1 MSTTLLI
8 TIVVIAVILVAGAAV
23 FFTLRGRQRS
33 RQEEARR
40 EYGPEYDRA
49 AEELGSE
56 REAER
61 GLRERRERVEGE
73 VRPLSEES
81 RKRYDERWQRVER
94 TFVDDPGTALE
105 DADRMV
111 AEVLEERNFP
121 MDSRREASESVGVMH
136 PGVVEDFREAQRT
149 HQESAGSREEG
160 ASLEKM
166 RQAIRKYR
174 AVYGRLKKE

>member
-1 MSTTLLI
+1 MDTTLLI
-8 TIVVIAVILVAGAAV
+8 TIAVIAVILIAGAAA
-23 FFTLRGRQRS
+23 FFGLRSRRRS

-49 AEELGSE
+49 AERLGSE

-61 GLRERRERVEGE
+61 DLRERREKVEGE

-81 RKRYDERWQRVER
+81 RRHYDERWQRVER
-94 TFVDDPGTALE
+94 TFVDDPGAALE
-105 DADRMV
+105 SADHLV

-121 MDSRREASESVGVMH
+121 VDSRREASEGVGVMH

-149 HQESAGSREEG
+149 REESAGSQEEG

-174 AVYGRLKKE
+174 AVYDRLKKE